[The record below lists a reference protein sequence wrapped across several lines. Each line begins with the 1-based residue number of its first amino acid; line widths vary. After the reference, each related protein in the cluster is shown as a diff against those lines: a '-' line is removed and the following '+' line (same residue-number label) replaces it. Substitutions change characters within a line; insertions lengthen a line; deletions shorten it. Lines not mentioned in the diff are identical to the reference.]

1 MSFKKRLVVGAS
13 GLLMLSGL
21 SGYANADLMDNSGQR
36 LVRIAPSQNA
46 QQAQSSN
53 LNQAD
58 IKAQAVA
65 DANYAFPESIQD
77 GYWAMLSSI
86 DGTSTTVEFSDKYIH
101 IHRFQCLPDGSYQ
114 KLDAHNYA
122 MEPVANGMG
131 LKRNDGSHY
140 SQLNLIK
147 FEPKKSLLMHQ
158 SFIANLELKRAMPEG
173 VDLQYTYTPELVP
186 ACPKFN

>member
-1 MSFKKRLVVGAS
+1 MSFKQKLVMGVGS
-13 GLLMLSGL
+13 LLMLSGL
-21 SGYANADLMDNSGQR
+21 SGYANADLIDNSRQR
-36 LVRIAPSQNA
+36 VVRIVPSLHA
-46 QQAQSSN
+46 QQAQSRHSS
-53 LNQAD
+53 QASVN
-58 IKAQAVA
+58 AQAVV
-65 DANYAFPESIQD
+65 DTDYAFPKGIQD
-77 GYWAMLSSI
+77 GYWAMLSSV
-86 DGTSTTVEFSDKYIH
+86 DGTSSTVEFSDGYIH

-158 SFIANLELKRAMPEG
+158 SFIANLELKRALPEG
-173 VDLQYTYTPELVP
+173 VDLQYIYTPELVP